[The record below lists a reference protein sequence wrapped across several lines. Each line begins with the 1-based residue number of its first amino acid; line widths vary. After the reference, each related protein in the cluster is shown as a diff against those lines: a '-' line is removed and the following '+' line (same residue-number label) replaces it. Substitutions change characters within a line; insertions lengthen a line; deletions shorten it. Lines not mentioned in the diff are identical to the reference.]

1 MKEPNYKQKL
11 IKKIDELLQQASDGY
26 CAYCNHLEELKYN
39 PTMFLDK
46 EYTDRIYNLVK
57 ATDYLIQQ
65 VQLLLAILF
74 EDKQVSM
81 FELDAIDDLKK
92 YQKNKRVALSYRKI
106 TEDTIHSF
114 EIRTFYIFYNAKT
127 GELEEIK

>member
-26 CAYCNHLEELKYN
+26 CGYCNHLEELKYN

-46 EYTDRIYNLVK
+46 EDTDRIYNLVK

-81 FELDAIDDLKK
+81 FELDAID
-92 YQKNKRVALSYRKI
+92 
-106 TEDTIHSF
+106 
-114 EIRTFYIFYNAKT
+114 EIEKSRRRC
-127 GELEEIK
+127 